1 MSNSKSSSSE
11 PRPGPL
17 QRSVVKP
24 AEAGLRLDKW
34 LAVQPE
40 LPSREAARRLIDQGA
55 VKLNAESASPSV
67 RLRASDV
74 VEYHVPAPVA
84 ATVLPESGRLEI
96 VHEDD
101 WLVVI
106 DKAPGVAMHPAP
118 GVRSGTLVNF
128 LLAHCENLSGI
139 GGVLRPGIV
148 HRLDRGTSGLVVV
161 AKHDRAHAG
170 LSAQFKAHSVERAYT
185 ALVIGQ
191 PPGVVGTISL
201 PLGRHPSHR
210 LKQRVWPGGRPAVT
224 HWKVERRF
232 AHFARLRLTLET
244 GRTHQIRVHLAHQG
258 WPVLCDPLYS
268 GGRHKG
274 LALPEPLRRLLQ
286 DFSRQALHA
295 GVLGFDHPRTG
306 ERMSF
311 SAPLPPDM
319 ARVEQSISALAPAEA
334 AKPTPATK
342 RHP

>member
-11 PRPGPL
+11 PPAGPERTL
-17 QRSVVKP
+17 AVEP
-24 AEAGLRLDKW
+24 EAGGLRLDKW
-34 LAVQPE
+34 LAGQADI
-40 LPSREAARRLIDQGA
+40 PSREMARRLIGQGA
-55 VKLNAESASPSV
+55 VTVNGAAGSQAA
-67 RLRASDV
+67 RLRAGDV
-74 VEYHVPAPVA
+74 VAYHVPAPVA
-84 ATVLPESGRLEI
+84 TTVLPEHGGLKI
-96 VHEDD
+96 VHEDE

-118 GVRSGTLVNF
+118 GLQSGTLVNF
-128 LLAHCENLSGI
+128 LLDHCDNLSGI

-161 AKHDRAHAG
+161 AKNDRAHVG
-170 LSAQFKAHSVERAYT
+170 LSAQFKAHTVERTYT

-201 PLGRHPSHR
+201 PLGRHPTQR
-210 LKQRVWPGGRPAVT
+210 LKQRVWPDGRPAVT

-274 LALPEPLRRLLQ
+274 LALPESLRLVLE

-295 GVLGFDHPRTG
+295 GVLGFDHPASG
-306 ERMSF
+306 ERISF
-311 SAPLPPDM
+311 TAPLPPDM
-319 ARVEQSISALAPAEA
+319 ARVEQQIAAPAVTA
-334 AKPTPATK
+334 AGKPAPVTK
-342 RHP
+342 RTP